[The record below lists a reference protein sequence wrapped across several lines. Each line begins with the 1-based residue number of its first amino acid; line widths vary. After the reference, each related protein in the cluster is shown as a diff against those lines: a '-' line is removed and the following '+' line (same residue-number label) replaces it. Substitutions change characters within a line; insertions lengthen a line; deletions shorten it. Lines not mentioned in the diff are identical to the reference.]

1 MPEPTAVI
9 CGATAGVG
17 RASAEAFARAGYR
30 VALIAR
36 GEQGLSDTQAQ
47 LEALGARV
55 LAIAADVADA
65 PALEAA
71 ATRVEAELGPI
82 DVWVN
87 AAMATVFGPFSA
99 LTPEEIRR
107 VTEVTYL
114 GSVHGTLTALRHM
127 RPRNRGTIVQV
138 GSALSYRA
146 IPLQSAYCGAKFA
159 IRGFIDSLRCELIHD
174 RSGIRLSMV
183 QLPAHNT
190 PQFDWARNKVGWR
203 AQPVPPIHTPE
214 VAARA
219 VLRAARE
226 APREL
231 WVGTASLKAIIGTLF
246 MPGLLDRMLAR
257 QAWDGQLIPEREPEG
272 RPDNLFEPVE
282 GLHATEGRFGDQAK
296 PRALALSAASVG
308 KLALGA
314 GSRKARP
321 APAWR
326 RSCCSCRSPHSR
338 ARPANRRRSRSSAR
352 QPSSAPPPGCV
363 APPSV
368 RTTLHAR
375 QLLRVMAA
383 EQRDLVAVLQRQ
395 RPQPVLIGQPRGA
408 IDLHHALV
416 EAQPRRA
423 MALVAADL
431 LAEEIGV
438 AGMQ

>member
-174 RSGIRLSMV
+174 KSAIRLTMV

-190 PQFDWARNKVGWR
+190 PQFDWARNRMSRR
-203 AQPVPPIHTPE
+203 AQPVPPIHTPD

-219 VLRAARE
+219 ILRAARN

-231 WVGTASLKAIIGTLF
+231 WLGAASFKAILGTQL

-257 QAWDGQLIPEREPEG
+257 QAWDGQLTAEPAPSE

-282 GLHATEGRFGDQAK
+282 GLHRTDGRFTEQAV
-296 PRALALSAASVG
+296 PRAVSLSAATASGLAVG
-308 KLALGA
+308 AGALLALGV
-314 GSRKARP
+314 GLLLG
-321 APAWR
+321 
-326 RSCCSCRSPHSR
+326 
-338 ARPANRRRSRSSAR
+338 RRRR
-352 QPSSAPPPGCV
+352 
-363 APPSV
+363 
-368 RTTLHAR
+368 
-375 QLLRVMAA
+375 
-383 EQRDLVAVLQRQ
+383 
-395 RPQPVLIGQPRGA
+395 
-408 IDLHHALV
+408 
-416 EAQPRRA
+416 
-423 MALVAADL
+423 
-431 LAEEIGV
+431 
-438 AGMQ
+438 

>member
-314 GSRKARP
+314 GA
-321 APAWR
+321 
-326 RSCCSCRSPHSR
+326 
-338 ARPANRRRSRSSAR
+338 
-352 QPSSAPPPGCV
+352 
-363 APPSV
+363 
-368 RTTLHAR
+368 
-375 QLLRVMAA
+375 LL
-383 EQRDLVAVLQRQ
+383 
-395 RPQPVLIGQPRGA
+395 
-408 IDLHHALV
+408 
-416 EAQPRRA
+416 
-423 MALVAADL
+423 ALVAGWAL
-431 LAEEIGV
+431 GRR
-438 AGMQ
+438 GR

>member
-138 GSALSYRA
+138 GSALAYRA

-174 RSGIRLSMV
+174 KSAIRLTMV

-190 PQFDWARNKVGWR
+190 PQFDWARNRMSRR
-203 AQPVPPIHTPE
+203 AQPVPPIHTPD

-219 VLRAARE
+219 ILRAARNDPGY
-226 APREL
+226 AADARPARSNARPSGL
-231 WVGTASLKAIIGTLF
+231 GWSADRGTCPVRATRQPVRAGRGSASDRRAFHRAGRTPGRIAQCGDRQRTGRWRRCAVGARRW
-246 MPGLLDRMLAR
+246 PVAR
-257 QAWDGQLIPEREPEG
+257 QAP
-272 RPDNLFEPVE
+272 
-282 GLHATEGRFGDQAK
+282 
-296 PRALALSAASVG
+296 ALSCRYRR
-308 KLALGA
+308 
-314 GSRKARP
+314 GSRLRRMLIQESTASASM
-321 APAWR
+321 APDM
-326 RSCCSCRSPHSR
+326 
-338 ARPANRRRSRSSAR
+338 
-352 QPSSAPPPGCV
+352 
-363 APPSV
+363 
-368 RTTLHAR
+368 L
-375 QLLRVMAA
+375 
-383 EQRDLVAVLQRQ
+383 
-395 RPQPVLIGQPRGA
+395 
-408 IDLHHALV
+408 
-416 EAQPRRA
+416 
-423 MALVAADL
+423 
-431 LAEEIGV
+431 
-438 AGMQ
+438 

>member
-1 MPEPTAVI
+1 MSESTVVI

-17 RASAEAFARAGYR
+17 RATARCFAEAGYR

-36 GEQGLSDTQAQ
+36 GVQGLEETAAE
-47 LEALGARV
+47 LRGMGARV
-55 LAIAADVADA
+55 LPIAADVADA
-65 PALEAA
+65 EALFAA
-71 ATRVEAELGPI
+71 AARVEAELGPI
-82 DVWVN
+82 EVWVN

-99 LTPEEIRR
+99 LSAEEIRR

-114 GSVHGTLTALRHM
+114 GSVHGTLAALRRM

-174 RSGIRLSMV
+174 QSAIRLSMV

-190 PQFDWARNKVGWR
+190 PQFEWARNKIGWC

-219 VLRAARE
+219 ILRAARE

-231 WVGTASLKAIIGTLF
+231 WVGSASLKAIIGTLF

-257 QAWDGQLIPEREPEG
+257 QAWDGQLIPERAPEG

-282 GLHATEGRFGDQAK
+282 GLHATEGRFSDQAQ
-296 PRALALSAASVG
+296 PRALALSSATVG

-314 GSRKARP
+314 GTLLALG
-321 APAWR
+321 AGWALG
-326 RSCCSCRSPHSR
+326 
-338 ARPANRRRSRSSAR
+338 RRRR
-352 QPSSAPPPGCV
+352 
-363 APPSV
+363 
-368 RTTLHAR
+368 
-375 QLLRVMAA
+375 
-383 EQRDLVAVLQRQ
+383 
-395 RPQPVLIGQPRGA
+395 
-408 IDLHHALV
+408 
-416 EAQPRRA
+416 
-423 MALVAADL
+423 
-431 LAEEIGV
+431 
-438 AGMQ
+438 